1 MRGPLEPSI
10 SGTGRAGFGSSTTS
24 SAEWNVPSSVT
35 RSPASSPRMIVNAS
49 SKRDTRLSY
58 GMPNASNSRRFQP
71 DPSPSVKRPPDTSS
85 IVAAIFAISPGG

>member
-1 MRGPLEPSI
+1 
-10 SGTGRAGFGSSTTS
+10 
-24 SAEWNVPSSVT
+24 
-35 RSPASSPRMIVNAS
+35 MIVNAS

-71 DPSPSVKRPPDTSS
+71 EPSPSVKRPPDTSS